1 MIYTFVCKTSKTRR
15 IALEFSQNPPESQPN
30 KIPKK
35 IWKTTKFEISIF
47 LPPFYLSCFFFAES
61 HHDLTQPTS
70 TLHGGEIFFFILF
83 SFMTTAKLHGVV
95 FQFPC
100 PKLPP
105 NFKLRS
111 VKNFAAEIDPIY
123 QFCGCFNLWEHYRF
137 SALFTFFSPF
147 WLFFRNFTFSLLS
160 T

>member
-1 MIYTFVCKTSKTRR
+1 M
-15 IALEFSQNPPESQPN
+15 
-30 KIPKK
+30 
-35 IWKTTKFEISIF
+35 KFEISIF

-61 HHDLTQPTS
+61 HHDHLTQPTS

>member
-1 MIYTFVCKTSKTRR
+1 M
-15 IALEFSQNPPESQPN
+15 
-30 KIPKK
+30 
-35 IWKTTKFEISIF
+35 KFEISIF

-100 PKLPP
+100 CPKLPP
-105 NFKLRS
+105 NFQLCS

-123 QFCGCFNLWEHYRF
+123 QFCGYFNLWEHYRF
-137 SALFTFFSPF
+137 SALFTFFHHFGS
-147 WLFFRNFTFSLLS
+147 FFVTLLLSLLS
-160 T
+160 TYFSLTFVGGGESHGNDKSVL

>member
-1 MIYTFVCKTSKTRR
+1 MK
-15 IALEFSQNPPESQPN
+15 ANQ
-30 KIPKK
+30 
-35 IWKTTKFEISIF
+35 TKYLKRFEKQWNLKFQFFYLHF
-47 LPPFYLSCFFFAES
+47 LPFMFFFAES

-100 PKLPP
+100 CCPKLAPD
-105 NFKLRS
+105 FKLCS

-123 QFCGCFNLWEHYRF
+123 QFCGYFNLWEHYRF

>member
-1 MIYTFVCKTSKTRR
+1 M
-15 IALEFSQNPPESQPN
+15 
-30 KIPKK
+30 
-35 IWKTTKFEISIF
+35 KFEISIF

-100 PKLPP
+100 PKLAP

-123 QFCGCFNLWEHYRF
+123 QFCGYFNLWEHYRF

-160 T
+160 TYFCPPPLTFVGGGETKWKRQKCIYNRSDHSFFTS